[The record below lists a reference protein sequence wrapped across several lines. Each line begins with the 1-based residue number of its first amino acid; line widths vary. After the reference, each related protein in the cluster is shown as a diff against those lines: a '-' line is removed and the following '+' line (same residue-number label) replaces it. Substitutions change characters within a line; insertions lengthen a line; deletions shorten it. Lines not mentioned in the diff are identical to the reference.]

1 MSAILGPTTDRV
13 FHAVIPL
20 ELGGSADVLEF
31 PQHVPGATF
40 VTADLT
46 GPSSEQLESSLGQ
59 YELMICTRT
68 NEGWAP
74 NLISRLAKYTL
85 EAVLEPLETMDMG
98 TALPAGSSITALL
111 FLEPDVM
118 HKTFDLLGR
127 SCGLLLCV
135 GITAAELQACFD
147 GRTPKVVAKLRSGA
161 VLPYTELRR
170 PSVV

>member
-1 MSAILGPTTDRV
+1 MTETDPAWAAVWDARQCALSAILGPTTGRV
-13 FHAVIPL
+13 LHAVIPL

-31 PQHVPGATF
+31 PQHLPGATF

-68 NEGWAP
+68 HEGWAP

-85 EAVLEPLETMDMG
+85 DAVL
-98 TALPAGSSITALL
+98 
-111 FLEPDVM
+111 V
-118 HKTFDLLGR
+118 
-127 SCGLLLCV
+127 LCV
-135 GITAAELQACFD
+135 GITAGELQACLD
-147 GRTPKVVAKLRSGA
+147 GQTREVVAKLGSGA
-161 VLPYTELRR
+161 VLPYTDLRR